1 MAVALHLRAAVPAL
15 LQAGNLF
22 CLNDQTNI
30 ACFMILRGVY
40 HPIFQSFV
48 YLLLIDI
55 EILSDIIERLNDT
68 HLL

>member
-1 MAVALHLRAAVPAL
+1 MTSSPLEI
-15 LQAGNLF
+15 AGKTGQQPGNVF

-55 EILSDIIERLNDT
+55 EILGDIIERLDDT

>member
-1 MAVALHLRAAVPAL
+1 M
-15 LQAGNLF
+15 F
-22 CLNDQTNI
+22 CLNNQTNI

-55 EILSDIIERLNDT
+55 EILGDIIERLDDT

>member
-1 MAVALHLRAAVPAL
+1 MI
-15 LQAGNLF
+15 AGLPIFDIFTGKQVGNIF

-55 EILSDIIERLNDT
+55 EILGDIIERLDDT